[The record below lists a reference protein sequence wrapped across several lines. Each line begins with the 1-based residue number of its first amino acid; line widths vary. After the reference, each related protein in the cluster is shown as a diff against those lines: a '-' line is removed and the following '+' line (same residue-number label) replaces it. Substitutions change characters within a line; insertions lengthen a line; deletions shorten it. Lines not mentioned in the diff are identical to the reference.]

1 MRKQRLL
8 ALFALALALA
18 LALVVS
24 SGPAPAGAG
33 GWAITSLDPMPTPVP
48 GEPLEVGFT
57 VLQHG
62 RTPVD
67 ATATAPGMEAA
78 EYGFVV
84 TAPDGEVTEFAA
96 RPDGAPGHFVG
107 EVTVPTAGTY
117 TWAVNQ
123 GWFGPWDLGELV
135 VEPTTGVASTPA
147 KSPRTAGGTPSC
159 GRRCVP
165 SSPGVRRTA
174 ARRTYRCCCCWKATP
189 GRWRAPRRA
198 SRGCRR
204 APRRR
209 A

>member
-8 ALFALALALA
+8 ALFAPALALA

-67 ATATAPGMEAA
+67 APAPAPGMEAA

-107 EVTVPTAGTY
+107 EVTFPTAGTY

-135 VEPTTGVASTPA
+135 VEPTTGVASTSAPTAPA
-147 KSPRTAGGTPSC
+147 PAPTDDGSATSAAPLAVRLVLPAVAAAALALLAIDVVGA
-159 GRRCVP
+159 
-165 SSPGVRRTA
+165 VRRS
-174 ARRTYRCCCCWKATP
+174 RRP
-189 GRWRAPRRA
+189 VPAPA
-198 SRGCRR
+198 
-204 APRRR
+204 
-209 A
+209 